1 MLLLTGRRIKGEEAF
16 KIGLLDYLMDQENL
30 MQKAI
35 DFSFEINS
43 SGPLGVQSIRNTLD
57 RELYK
62 EVETILKIEYSEQV
76 KLKDTED
83 FKEGIKASLERRE
96 PNFKNL

>member
-1 MLLLTGRRIKGEEAF
+1 
-16 KIGLLDYLMDQENL
+16 MDQKNL

-35 DFSFEINS
+35 NLAFEINS
-43 SGPLGVQSIRNTLD
+43 SGPLGVQSIRKTLNKG
-57 RELYK
+57 LYE

-76 KLKDTED
+76 RLKDTED